1 MKGKTL
7 KAYILSALMLL
18 FLLPAFSQGRNGSN
32 YESVEDSITCGKH
45 VSAYRTFFKLELYED
60 AYGTWWKAFNNC
72 PAISEMMYLDGVT
85 MYRHFIEE
93 APDGPQKEGLID
105 TLMLIYDQRMEY
117 FGGEGN
123 ILGRKGRDIL
133 NYRGEDIEQVYKAY
147 EMLHRSI
154 ELEGTKSKDAVM
166 LLLVS
171 TGIMLK
177 NEGKIDDIQVIE
189 DYFMLTGI
197 LDQLEGRSSRWVKAR
212 ATIDEM
218 MLKENILSCEAL
230 NNYYEP
236 QFEQNKNDKIF
247 LEKVITFYTA
257 AGCDRA
263 DIYVEAS
270 ENLYR
275 IEPGPETAHN
285 LAIMFIGKSDFPKAI
300 EYLKMA
306 VIGENIDKETLAEWF
321 YELAVVSSAT
331 KDYCDAIKYAR
342 EAILNKNDYG
352 KAYLSLGDA
361 IIASRS
367 NLGDDFEQRAAFW
380 AAADNYAKAASVDP
394 SVAAEANQKLS
405 DYAGQYPHN
414 EDIFFSDMKD
424 GDSYTVGG
432 CINESTTVR
441 SRK

>member
-7 KAYILSALMLL
+7 KPSILSALMFL
-18 FLLPAFSQGRNGSN
+18 FLLPAFSQGGNGSN

-45 VSAYRTFFKLELYED
+45 VSAYRTFFKLELYDD
-60 AYGTWWKAFNNC
+60 AYGTWWKAFSNC

-93 APDGPQKEGLID
+93 APEGPKKEGLID

-123 ILGRKGRDIL
+123 VLGRKARDL
-133 NYRGEDIEQVYKAY
+133 LTYRGEDMEQVYKAY

-154 ELEGTKSKDAVM
+154 ELEGTDSKDATM
-166 LLLVS
+166 LLLIS

-177 NEGKIDDIQVIE
+177 NEGKMDDIQVIE
-189 DYFMLTGI
+189 DYFMLSGI
-197 LDQLEGRSSRWVKAR
+197 LDQLEGKSSRWAKAR

-218 MLKENILSCEAL
+218 MLKEDILSCEVL
-230 NNYYEP
+230 NGYYEP
-236 QFEQNKNDKIF
+236 QFEQNKEDKIF
-247 LEKVITFYTA
+247 LEKVISFYTA
-257 AGCDRA
+257 AGCERS
-263 DIYVEAS
+263 DIYVSAS

-275 IEPGPETAHN
+275 IEPGPESAHN
-285 LAIMFIGKSDFPKAI
+285 LAIMFIAKNDFPKAI
-300 EYLKMA
+300 EYLHYA
-306 VIGENIDKETLAEWF
+306 VIGENIDKEILAEWF
-321 YELAVVSSAT
+321 YELAVLSSAT
-331 KDYCDAIKYAR
+331 KDYCEAIKNAR

-352 KAYLSLGDA
+352 KAYISLGDA

-367 NLGDDFEQRAAFW
+367 NLGDDFEQRTAFW
-380 AAADNYAKAASVDP
+380 VAADMYAKAASVDP
-394 SVAAEANQKLS
+394 SVAAEANQKIN

-414 EDIFFSDMKD
+414 EDVFFRDLKD
-424 GDSYTVGG
+424 GDSYTVAG